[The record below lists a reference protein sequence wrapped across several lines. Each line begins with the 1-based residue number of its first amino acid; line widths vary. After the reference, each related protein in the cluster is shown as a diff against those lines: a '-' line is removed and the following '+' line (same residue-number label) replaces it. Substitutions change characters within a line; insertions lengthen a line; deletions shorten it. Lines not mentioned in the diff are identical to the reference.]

1 MPRAIAPITCA
12 IPNQIAVAN
21 LRSPWKVVANADGFE
36 LLRGLTGARP
46 EAEFLPCGRDDAEVR
61 GRVFAADGE
70 AI

>member
-1 MPRAIAPITCA
+1 MPRAMAPITWA

-21 LRSPWKVVANADGFE
+21 LRRPWNMVVIAEGFE
-36 LLRGLTGARP
+36 LFRGLTGARP
-46 EAEFLPCGRDDAEVR
+46 DEEFLPCGRDADELR